1 MVMAVRAL
9 QGLIVLLVA
18 VAGFEVGTLR
28 RPLPPEPRI
37 VFTEAAPIDPSPVA
51 RCPSPVPGLLFPEVS
66 LTNSAPP
73 PATSRPRKGK
83 RPHGTEQ
90 IPGTGS
96 VADCAQNGGPLCGM
110 PE

>member
-1 MVMAVRAL
+1 MAVRAL
-9 QGLIVLLVA
+9 QGLIVVLVA
-18 VAGFEVGTLR
+18 VAGFEIGYLR
-28 RPLPPEPRI
+28 RPPSPEPRI
-37 VFTEAAPIDPSPVA
+37 VFTETPAIDPLPVA
-51 RCPSPVPGLLFPEVS
+51 RCPSPVPRLLFPEVS
-66 LTNSAPP
+66 LTSSAPR